1 MRRKRGVGEDRKRR
15 KGVGLQD
22 TCRIL
27 YIELRDKYN
36 GRSTD
41 KIRTKKARDRPR
53 GIAV

>member
-1 MRRKRGVGEDRKRR
+1 MDIGHDCQCISECDGSIIAQV
-15 KGVGLQD
+15 VNLS
-22 TCRIL
+22 
-27 YIELRDKYN
+27 RDKYN